1 MESAFLKIIN
11 AKVLTPSGLLPNG
24 QIIISDGKIVEIT
37 GQNREIPHAEIID
50 AKGYYVAP
58 GCIDTHVH
66 GGNGHDFTEA
76 TPKAFYAITRAHAL
90 QGTTALYP
98 TLAAAPI
105 DTFREAIKTCEHI
118 MNHPEQGARIMGLHL
133 EGNYLNMAMKGG
145 QDPNYIYPPDPQEYK
160 ELLNSTQ
167 CVKRW
172 SAAPELDGALE
183 FGKYASAHGVLVSLA
198 HTTAD
203 YLQVKKAYEAGFTH
217 ATHFY
222 NAMTSVH
229 KDREYKHEGTV
240 EGIYLMKDMTVEV
253 VAASNLKVGIS
264 NQRGRTYVLNH
275 GRNGRRRLR

>member
-98 TLAAAPI
+98 TLAARPYRYLPGSDQDLRAHHEPPGTR
-105 DTFREAIKTCEHI
+105 D
-118 MNHPEQGARIMGLHL
+118 ARISG
-133 EGNYLNMAMKGG
+133 
-145 QDPNYIYPPDPQEYK
+145 I
-160 ELLNSTQ
+160 
-167 CVKRW
+167 
-172 SAAPELDGALE
+172 
-183 FGKYASAHGVLVSLA
+183 
-198 HTTAD
+198 
-203 YLQVKKAYEAGFTH
+203 
-217 ATHFY
+217 
-222 NAMTSVH
+222 TS
-229 KDREYKHEGTV
+229 
-240 EGIYLMKDMTVEV
+240 
-253 VAASNLKVGIS
+253 
-264 NQRGRTYVLNH
+264 
-275 GRNGRRRLR
+275 RRQLI

>member
-98 TLAAAPI
+98 TLDLRAHH
-105 DTFREAIKTCEHI
+105 E
-118 MNHPEQGARIMGLHL
+118 
-133 EGNYLNMAMKGG
+133 
-145 QDPNYIYPPDPQEYK
+145 PPGTGSPHHGITSRRQLFEY
-160 ELLNSTQ
+160 
-167 CVKRW
+167 
-172 SAAPELDGALE
+172 G
-183 FGKYASAHGVLVSLA
+183 
-198 HTTAD
+198 
-203 YLQVKKAYEAGFTH
+203 YE
-217 ATHFY
+217 
-222 NAMTSVH
+222 
-229 KDREYKHEGTV
+229 R
-240 EGIYLMKDMTVEV
+240 
-253 VAASNLKVGIS
+253 
-264 NQRGRTYVLNH
+264 RT
-275 GRNGRRRLR
+275 RP

>member
-1 MESAFLKIIN
+1 MESSFLKIIN
-11 AKVLTPSGLLPNG
+11 GKVLTPSGLLPNG
-24 QIIISDGKIVEIT
+24 QIIISNGKIVEIT

-90 QGTTALYP
+90 QGTTTLYP

-105 DTFREAIKTCEHI
+105 ETFREAIKTCEHI
-118 MNHPEQGARIMGLHL
+118 MKHPEQGACIMGLHL

-145 QDPNYIYPPDPQEYK
+145 QDPNYIYPPDPREYK
-160 ELLNSTQ
+160 ELLNDTQ
-167 CVKRW
+167 CIKRW

-229 KDREYKHEGTV
+229 KDLSLIH
-240 EGIYLMKDMTVEV
+240 I
-253 VAASNLKVGIS
+253 
-264 NQRGRTYVLNH
+264 
-275 GRNGRRRLR
+275 